1 MTPAEII
8 GAIFGLFT
16 LGGAVAGAV
25 KVYGQLSERVK
36 DHTEELSDLRAR
48 VGRAEDSAR
57 QVQGLATAVE
67 HMGERFADQIKHLV
81 ETFTIETG
89 HTRQQ
94 LADIKDEVRHVRNM
108 APPMDAPPRRRRS
121 SQS

>member
-1 MTPAEII
+1 MSLAEILGI
-8 GAIFGLFT
+8 LVTLALAAVGAIY
-16 LGGAVAGAV
+16 A
-25 KVYGQLSERVK
+25 YGRLNERVK
-36 DHTEELSDLRAR
+36 DHAEEIAEMKSR
-48 VGRAEDSAR
+48 VGRAEDAAR

-94 LADIKDEVRHVRNM
+94 LADIKDEVRHVRQM
-108 APPMDAPPRRRRS
+108 APPAPTRRRRAAD
-121 SQS
+121 Q